1 MKTNQQ
7 KRVLIWT
14 TVEVANVVPWSGGVR
29 PHHIEAED
37 IVAVL
42 LDDGTWMTVNAKDIN
57 WKHYTQAQSPGGAM
71 SLPTAFPLCASLTP
85 SSEL

>member
-29 PHHIEAED
+29 LHHIEAED

-57 WKHYTQAQSPGGAM
+57 WKHYTQAQSPGWRNVVAYGVPAM
-71 SLPTAFPLCASLTP
+71 CVADAIV
-85 SSEL
+85 